1 MTDAPNTAKPAKG
14 RPASAKAM
22 AGKKATDQE
31 PIEKQLWKT
40 ADAPLSIVG
49 FNPRPAPKCRA
60 TCAMSR
66 PKFEAVFQSAPST

>member
-40 ADAPLSIVG
+40 ADKLH
-49 FNPRPAPKCRA
+49 
-60 TCAMSR
+60 
-66 PKFEAVFQSAPST
+66 